1 MKTFHHQ
8 KSRRLKFIMSTTA
21 LSTIVLVATAS
32 MPAAAQNAPAKP
44 GQGAAAAPTAV
55 EEVVVTGTRIIRE
68 GYEAPTPLSVV
79 SADQLQ
85 ANAGSNITDFLNTM
99 PAISGNRL
107 SSAGQVNTTTASA
120 GAQSINLRSL
130 GGNRTLVLYNGQR
143 VVALDYDGAVH
154 TGTFPDLLIQRV
166 DVVTGGASAVYGS
179 DAIAGVVN
187 FVIDTN
193 FTGVKGNLSS
203 GITNY
208 GDDFNYKFELAA
220 GIPFADDRGHF
231 LVSATRLWKDG
242 IHGDNGRD
250 WNRQGIMSGPNPAY
264 TATNGQPRTLVLPE
278 ASSSIASLGGLV
290 ISGPLKGLAFG
301 EGGQPYQFG
310 YGAITGSSTM
320 WGGGD
325 WKTNQIR
332 YTYWLDSEQNDY
344 KVFTRL
350 SYDITDNI
358 NVWAQ
363 YDWAQNHSFNNISE
377 YWIFGNAVVKLDNAY
392 LPASV
397 RAAMVANNV
406 TQLSIGTFNKD
417 LGPFGPNNN
426 WLTNRVYGGFKG
438 NFEAFGSDWKWDV
451 TYGYG
456 STKQAAHSDWHP
468 PYSSAPLGT
477 SFKLSAYVQAVD
489 AVVNPANGKIVCRVT
504 LTAPTSVAGQTCKP
518 WNVMGTGV
526 NNLNNGVPSFMT
538 PNYQYGLLE
547 QTTYSGTVTG
557 EPFSVPA
564 GPVSLAFS
572 AAYRKNETHST
583 VDIDAINN
591 DRPNGRHSILNGAT
605 NVTEGAIET
614 VIPLFKGESWAQA
627 WDLNA
632 AVRFT
637 NYAISGF
644 LVTWKAGMTYA
655 LNDEIKFRLT
665 RSRDIREPT
674 LQELYAAPN
683 ISIGTI
689 IDPFRNNAQY
699 TLSQGAA
706 TTGSNP
712 NLTPEKANTWGGGVI
727 LTPSFLEGFTMSADF
742 WDVDIS
748 NGLFAINSQRLVDS
762 CFKGY
767 TPACAGIVRDPNA
780 SVTVSGTVVSNPIVY
795 VGALPL
801 NLASQ
806 EMRGIDLEA
815 TYTTPVDRIFSS
827 MSGSFRLHGVA
838 TFYLSNW
845 INNTFDPP
853 YNDVGGNAPSYPNTA
868 PPHWKAQVSATY
880 ALDPWSFTLTGR
892 AISSGVYNTR
902 AVQCTSGCPAIGGAV
917 GETINNNHE
926 PGAFWLDA
934 NFTYNLKF
942 GESTSAQLYLSAQNI
957 TDRDPPWTGG
967 SFLQSQN
974 GSGSYYD
981 SLGVVYRA
989 GISFK
994 M

>member
-1 MKTFHHQ
+1 MKSFDRQTQ
-8 KSRRLKFIMSTTA
+8 SRRRFAAMMSTTA
-21 LSTIVLVATAS
+21 LSTVIAVAATSTA
-32 MPAAAQNAPAKP
+32 ALAQTAAKP
-44 GQGAAAAPTAV
+44 GQTGAAPTSV
-55 EEVVVTGTRIIRE
+55 EEVVVTGTRIVRE
-68 GYEAPTPLSVV
+68 GYEAPTPLTVV
-79 SADQLQ
+79 GAEQLQ
-85 ANAGSNITDFLNTM
+85 TNASANITDYLNSM

-143 VVALDYDGAVH
+143 VVGLDYDGSVH

-179 DAIAGVVN
+179 DAVSGVVN
-187 FVIDTN
+187 FVLDTN
-193 FTGVKGNLSS
+193 FTGVKGNMSA
-203 GITNY
+203 GITNL

-220 GIPFADDRGHF
+220 GVPFADDRGHF
-231 LVSATRLWKDG
+231 LISATRLWKDG
-242 IHGDNGRD
+242 IHGDGGRE
-250 WNRQGIMSGPNPAY
+250 WNHQGIYSGPNPAY
-264 TATNGQPRTLVLPE
+264 TATNGQPRTLVLPQG
-278 ASSSIASLGGLV
+278 SQSIASLGGLV
-290 ISGPLKGLAFG
+290 ISGPLKGTAFG
-301 EGGQPYQFG
+301 EGGKPYQFG
-310 YGAITGSSTM
+310 YGAITGSSVM

-325 WKTNQIR
+325 WQSNQIR
-332 YTYWLDSEQNDY
+332 YTYWLDSQQNDY
-344 KVFTRL
+344 KVFTRVG
-350 SYDITDNI
+350 YDITDNI
-358 NVWAQ
+358 NAWVQ

-377 YWIFGNAVVKLDNAY
+377 YWIFGNAIVKLDNAY
-392 LPASV
+392 LPAAT

-406 TQLSIGTFNKD
+406 TQLAIGTFNKD

-438 NFEAFGSDWKWDV
+438 NFDAFDTNWKWDL

-468 PYSSAPLGT
+468 PSGDPLGL

-489 AVVNPANGKIVCRVT
+489 AVVNPANGKIVCRIT
-504 LTAPTSVAGQTCKP
+504 LTSPNSDAGRTCKP
-518 WNVMGTGV
+518 WNVMGVGV
-526 NNLNNGVPSFMT
+526 NNLGDGVPSFMT
-538 PNYQYGLLE
+538 PNYQYGLIE
-547 QTTYSGTVTG
+547 QTTYSGSVTG

-572 AAYRKNETHST
+572 AAWRGNEIHST

-591 DRPNGRHSILNGAT
+591 DRPNGRHSILNGKT

-614 VIPLFKGESWAQA
+614 VIPLVKGESWAEA

-637 NYAISGF
+637 SYQISGF
-644 LVTWKAGMTYA
+644 LVTWKAGMTYT
-655 LNDEIKFRLT
+655 LNDQVKFRLT

-674 LQELYAAPN
+674 LQDLYAAPN

-712 NLTPEKANTWGGGVI
+712 NLTPEKADTWGGGVI
-727 LTPSFLEGFTMSADF
+727 LTPSFLDGFTMSADF

-748 NGLFAINSQRLVDS
+748 NGLFAINGQRLVDS

-780 SVTVSGTVVSNPIVY
+780 SVTVSGTAVVNPIVY

-815 TYTTPVDRIFSS
+815 TWTTPVDRIVSAWA
-827 MSGSFRLHGVA
+827 GSFRLHGVA

-845 INNTFDPP
+845 INNTFDPA

-880 ALDPWSFTLTGR
+880 ALDPWSLTMTGR

-902 AVQCTSGCPAIGGAV
+902 AVECSSGCPAIGGSV

-926 PGAFWLDA
+926 PGAFYLDA

-942 GESTSAQLYLSAQNI
+942 GENTTAQFYASAQNI

-981 SLGVVYRA
+981 SLGVVYRV
-989 GISFK
+989 GLSFK